1 MGGKIDTVLDGINHN
16 NKAVRRSRGCEGR
29 HGDRSPRK
37 GYQGGVAWR
46 GLTYPLD
53 ELDVELVGG
62 EEHVGAGVAVEHEL
76 ALAVGAEGD
85 EGERGARA
93 GVEDDAAV
101 VDAVVAEDGGEH
113 AAELV
118 VAELADEGGPAAEAR
133 DGDGDVGG
141 RAPGRLEERRRL
153 RQRDPRHGRHEVY
166 QHLAET
172 HHQLSPGRHCLRL
185 AVAAPP

>member
-1 MGGKIDTVLDGINHN
+1 MGY
-16 NKAVRRSRGCEGR
+16 R
-29 HGDRSPRK
+29 
-37 GYQGGVAWR
+37 GVAWR

-62 EEHVGAGVAVEHEL
+62 EEHVSAGVAVEHEL
-76 ALAVGAEGD
+76 ALPVGAQGD

-118 VAELADEGGPAAEAR
+118 VAELADKGGPAAEAR
-133 DGDGDVGG
+133 DRDGDVGG
-141 RAPGRLEERRRL
+141 RAPGRLEEGRRL
-153 RQRDPRHGRHEVY
+153 RQRDPRHGGHEVY

-172 HHQLSPGRHCLRL
+172 HHQLSPGRHCASRL
-185 AVAAPP
+185 PPKQTQRTDAEVGERREQRRWARVGNFL